1 MMEELEM
8 IYEEF
13 KDSCEN
19 RLTHLDVG
27 LSKIRA
33 GKATPSMLSNVMVE
47 YYGSMTPI
55 QQVANI
61 STLDAR
67 TLTVQPWEKAI
78 LNDVAKGVL
87 HANLGL
93 NPQSNGEM
101 LIISVPPLTEER
113 RRELVKRVKSES
125 EQAKVAVRNHR
136 KEAMD
141 MIKSLK
147 DDGLSED
154 LTKNAEQEVQEITD
168 SFSKKIDSMVEQKE
182 DSIMTI

>member
-1 MMEELEM
+1 M